1 MRLAKIFALST
12 ALTLSALS
20 FSTASAATATDR
32 CKNIDGTWIGS
43 GYADFTF
50 GKCTYS
56 GRGTITRVDD
66 QGNIIFDMELKKVS
80 GSGVDLIC
88 SATLPVE
95 GSGSCKN
102 NQLEFRL
109 NGIRYT
115 SELDENMS
123 LTVEDHT
130 KIMKTIPT
138 YVKATLEKE

>member
-12 ALTLSALS
+12 ALSLSIFSLS
-20 FSTASAATATDR
+20 IVSAAASPDR
-32 CKNIDGTWIGS
+32 CKNIDGMWKGS

-56 GRGTITRVDD
+56 GEGTIKRLDD
-66 QGNIIFDMELKKVS
+66 GGNIVFDMQLQKVS
-80 GSGVDLIC
+80 GSGADLIC
-88 SATLPVE
+88 SSTLPVE
-95 GSGSCKN
+95 GSGFCKD

-138 YVKATLEKE
+138 YVKATLQKE